1 MDLIVCLVIALAT
14 VLGLLVGS
22 FLNVVIYRLPR
33 ECLSVWKQSRS
44 RCPRC
49 GIQLRWFDNIP
60 LLSYLLLL
68 RGRCRGCKMR
78 ISLRYPLIEA
88 VTAIAFAVLLVVDVP
103 MAQIEYVDLD
113 HVGWRLW
120 GAHAL
125 IASLLIALSVIDLD
139 YRILPDALTKPS
151 IFLAPILVFLV
162 PDLMPPSLWEPFAAG
177 GSWSPNLNAL
187 ANGMAGAFAA
197 MATLWS
203 IGWLGS
209 KAFRKPAMGLG
220 DVKLL
225 AGMGGIVGFWFLLVI
240 VVASFAGSIIGLI
253 VMAVR
258 KDRYVP
264 FGPFLAFGMMVVM
277 FRGPELL
284 ASVLDYMSQRAG
296 H

>member
-1 MDLIVCLVIALAT
+1 MDWIYSLVVGFVA

-33 ECLSVWKQSRS
+33 ECLSIWRQTRS

-49 GIQLRWFDNIP
+49 GVQLRWFDNIP
-60 LLSYLLLL
+60 LLSYVILL
-68 RGRCRGCKMR
+68 RGRCRGCGAR
-78 ISLRYPLIEA
+78 ISWRYPLVEL
-88 VTAIAFAVLLVVDVP
+88 VTCLVFLGLLFLDVP
-103 MAQIEYVDLD
+103 QEQIRYIDLAFG
-113 HVGWRLW
+113 GWRLW
-120 GAHAL
+120 AMHVL
-125 IASLLIALSVIDLD
+125 ITSTLFALSVIDYD

-151 IFLAPILVFLV
+151 IAIAPFLVFLV
-162 PDLMPPSLWEPFAAG
+162 PELMPSTFWEPFAG
-177 GSWSPNLNAL
+177 GEGWSPNLNAL
-187 ANGMAGAFAA
+187 VNGVMGAGAA
-197 MATLWS
+197 MGTLWS

-225 AGMGGIVGFWFLLVI
+225 AGMGGILGLWFLLVI

-253 VMAVR
+253 VLAIR

-277 FRGPELL
+277 FRGPQLL
-284 ASVLDYMSQRAG
+284 ESVLDFMSRGAA